1 MIRSTRKPPCLSLP
15 VATPWRWLP
24 PVCAAWPLPA
34 RAAPL
39 DGVFTLTWPANRKGL
54 TGAWRGKVVVLN
66 FWATWCAPCREEMPM
81 LNQYADRYGA
91 APLAVVGAAIDDKVA
106 VRNFVQ
112 QFNIRYPVLLG
123 DSSAL
128 NVMRAAGNQVGVLPF
143 TLVLDKR
150 GEIVARLTGKLS
162 EAQLDAAVR
171 AHL

>member
-1 MIRSTRKPPCLSLP
+1 
-15 VATPWRWLP
+15 
-24 PVCAAWPLPA
+24 
-34 RAAPL
+34 
-39 DGVFTLTWPANRKGL
+39 
-54 TGAWRGKVVVLN
+54 
-66 FWATWCAPCREEMPM
+66 M

-91 APLAVVGAAIDDKVA
+91 APLAVVGVAIDDKIA

-123 DSSAL
+123 DSNAL

-143 TLVLDKR
+143 TLILDKR

>member
-1 MIRSTRKPPCLSLP
+1 MPLFTRRHALALAAASVCSL
-15 VATPWRWLP
+15 A
-24 PVCAAWPLPA
+24 LPA
-34 RAAPL
+34 HAAPL
-39 DGVFTLTWPANRKGL
+39 DGVFYPDLAGKSHGL

-91 APLAVVGAAIDDKVA
+91 APLAVVGVAIDDKVA

>member
-1 MIRSTRKPPCLSLP
+1 MPLFTRRHALALAAASVCSL
-15 VATPWRWLP
+15 A
-24 PVCAAWPLPA
+24 LPA
-34 RAAPL
+34 HAAPL
-39 DGVFTLTWPANRKGL
+39 DGVFYPDLAGKSQGL

-91 APLAVVGAAIDDKVA
+91 APLAVVGVAIDDKVA

-128 NVMRAAGNQVGVLPF
+128 NVMRAAGNQVGGLPF